1 MKNLED
7 ALKEIHPTLTI
18 YRLYKDLGGSIGA
31 NSLYKIANDPEINMK
46 LSTASLIFDVT
57 KNKYGRGLRPWD
69 YLISVQDWTDY
80 KKTFKN

>member
-7 ALKEIHPTLTI
+7 ALKEIDPRLTI

-31 NSLYKIANDPEINMK
+31 NSLYKIARDPEINMK
-46 LSTASLIFDVT
+46 ISTVGLIFDVT

-69 YLISVQDWTDY
+69 YLNVQDWSDY
-80 KKTFKN
+80 KVRFKN